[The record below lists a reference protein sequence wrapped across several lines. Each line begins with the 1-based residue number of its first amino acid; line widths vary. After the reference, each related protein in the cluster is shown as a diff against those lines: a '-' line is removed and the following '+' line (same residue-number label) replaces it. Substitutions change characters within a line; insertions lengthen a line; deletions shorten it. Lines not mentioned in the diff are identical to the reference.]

1 MEEKSSAGGRH
12 GNALGTKRADSGHA
26 ESSARVGTGPGST
39 AYAWNEFD
47 TRSQASGV
55 LRGSRRYTGVLR
67 SRGAGKWQGSIPG
80 GVAAGRIGGGLL
92 RLKVGSM
99 PQVPTSWRRAARVA
113 RTI

>member
-67 SRGAGKWQGSIPG
+67 SRGAGKRQGTVPC
-80 GVAAGRIGGGLL
+80 GVAPGRTGRGPL
-92 RLKVGSM
+92 RVNVNLRPAPLSQGD
-99 PQVPTSWRRAARVA
+99 A
-113 RTI
+113 